1 MKTTTTLRLFLA
13 LLCLGSIFAR
23 PAAAQIF
30 PVDTL
35 VKTGPLARR
44 INLVFVP
51 DGYQASEMPQFRS
64 RVSQVLNSLFAQTP
78 FLEYRTYFNAFA
90 IEVPSTQSGST
101 HPRTAPDC
109 AGVQPFTAT
118 TYFNSTF
125 DFGGIHRLLVP
136 QGNAA
141 LGAVLTRNFP
151 SYDQVFILVNSAEF
165 GGSGGQFA
173 TASANANATEI
184 MVHEI
189 GHSFAGLSD
198 EYWAGPQYARETT
211 NMTQTTA
218 SATVR
223 WAPWVGTDGISIYS
237 HTTDPTWKKPH
248 QNCKMQFLGAPFC
261 AVCREAFVEKFH
273 TLVRPLQAYAPTGLA
288 INGPTQDLP
297 FALTL
302 LPPAP
307 NTVRVTWSRD
317 GTVFARNTATATV
330 PLAQLPVGTHTV
342 RAVVTDTTALARRA
356 SHATLHSYTVD
367 WTITRTATGVSMASS
382 TAEYEVETFP
392 NPFGDVLNLNYT
404 LPRPAPVVLTVTDAA
419 GRAVKTI
426 RYARQQPGRYQYQ
439 LRPEELGVRA
449 AGVYTLLLDVDGIVT
464 SRQLVKE

>member
-1 MKTTTTLRLFLA
+1 MKTTTTLWLSTVLWLGGALA
-13 LLCLGSIFAR
+13 L
-23 PAAAQIF
+23 PAAAQTF

-51 DGYQASEMPQFRS
+51 DGYQASEMPLFRS
-64 RVSQVLNSLFAQTP
+64 RVTQVLNSLFAQTP
-78 FLEYRTYFNAFA
+78 FLEYRSYFNAFA

-109 AGVQPFTAT
+109 GTVQPFAAS

-136 QGNAA
+136 QGSAA

-151 SYDQVFILVNSAEF
+151 SYDQVFVLVNSPDY

-173 TASANANATEI
+173 TASANASATEI

-189 GHSFAGLSD
+189 GHSFGGLAD
-198 EYWAGPQYARETT
+198 EYWAGPQYARETI

-218 SATVR
+218 PTTVR
-223 WAPWVGTDGISIYS
+223 WAPWMGTGGIGIFP
-237 HTTDPTWKKPH
+237 HTTDPSWKKPH
-248 QNCKMQFLGAPFC
+248 LNCKMQFLGAPFC

-273 TLVRPLQAYAPTGLA
+273 ALVRPLQAYAPTGLA
-288 INGPTQDLP
+288 INGPTQDLA

-307 NTVRVTWSRD
+307 NTVRVTWTRN

-342 RAVVTDTTALARRA
+342 RAVVTDTTALTRRA

-367 WTITRTATGVSMASS
+367 WTITRTATGVNMASS
-382 TAEYEVETFP
+382 TAEYEVETYP
-392 NPFGDVLNLNYT
+392 NPVGDVLNLSYT

-419 GRAVKTI
+419 GRPVKTI
-426 RYARQQPGRYQYQ
+426 RYARQLPGRYQYQ

-449 AGVYTLLLDVDGIVT
+449 AGVYTLRLNVDGIVT
-464 SRQLVKE
+464 SRQLVKD